1 MPSGPPGRSRQ
12 FVPIALIAIVTAVL
26 AAVIVWP
33 RHADDGHDHA
43 DGQAHAEKATSSPGS
58 NESHDNDPRHDARG
72 GAQVDRTALSHQA
85 GTPAATTTTTASDR
99 TAAAPIAQ
107 RIVRLDDAQRAAS
120 GIGVEPARLTP
131 IDATVT
137 LPGEIRL
144 DEDRTAHVVARV
156 AGVVQSVQV
165 LLGQSVAK
173 GQVLAVIASPA
184 ASDMRATL
192 RTALQRQALAGKTL
206 EREKRLWAERI
217 SAEQDY
223 LQAQADYQTASI
235 EVDNARLKLAA
246 FDIAPSISEGNRF
259 ALRAPFAGIVLAKH
273 ATLGEHVG
281 EESNVYT
288 IADLS
293 SVWATF
299 NVTAADLFA
308 VKLGAPATVT
318 ASALQASAH
327 GKVSYIGNLIGEATR
342 MAVAH
347 VTLANPD
354 GAWRPGLFVDVAV
367 QAGQRR
373 DALTVPDEAIQTV
386 DGRPQVFVETHEG
399 FVARPVRTGASDGRR
414 IEIVEGLAAGER
426 VATANAFVLRSE
438 LDKDAAS
445 HSH

>member
-1 MPSGPPGRSRQ
+1 MPSDPPGRSRQ
-12 FVPIALIAIVTAVL
+12 RLAIALIAVVTAVL
-26 AAVIVWP
+26 AALIVWP
-33 RHADDGHDHA
+33 RHDDGGHDHA
-43 DGQAHAEKATSSPGS
+43 A
-58 NESHDNDPRHDARG
+58 G
-72 GAQVDRTALSHQA
+72 GAQADGHAHADGRAQADDRTDADGRTHADGQPPA
-85 GTPAATTTTTASDR
+85 GGSPNAEAGGTIEPS
-99 TAAAPIAQ
+99 PPQ
-107 RIVRLDDAQRAAS
+107 RLVRLDDAQRATA

-184 ASDMRATL
+184 VSDMRASL
-192 RTALQRQALAGKTL
+192 RSALQRQALAGKTL
-206 EREKRLWAERI
+206 EREKRLWTERI

-223 LQAQADYQTASI
+223 LQAQADYQAASI
-235 EVDNARLKLAA
+235 DADNARLRLAA
-246 FDIAPSISEGNRF
+246 FDIAPSMDAGNRF
-259 ALRAPFAGIVLAKH
+259 ELRAPFAGIVLAKH

-299 NVTAADLFA
+299 NVTAADLAA

-327 GKVSYIGNLIGEATR
+327 GKVSYIGSLIGEATR

-367 QAGQRR
+367 QAGRRR
-373 DALTVPDEAIQTV
+373 DALTIPDEAIQTV
-386 DGRPQVFVETHEG
+386 DGRPQVFVETPDG
-399 FVARPVRTGASDGRR
+399 FVARAVRTGAGDGRR

-426 VATANAFVLRSE
+426 VAAANAFVLRSE
-438 LDKDAAS
+438 LDKHAAS